1 MEAKRKPFFTAKNI
15 AFLAVLVALVIVL
28 QTLSTLIGRLGG
40 TPISLVL
47 IPVVL
52 GGVLLGSRAGTLLGF
67 VFGLITAIFGMTGF
81 DPWTFLLFGEEPVW
95 TVVLCLVKGT
105 AAGAVSSLLYWA
117 IARKNVYVGVIVAAL
132 AAPIVNTGIFVAGAF
147 AMSGAI
153 SAVQAA
159 TDQGNVSLVYYII
172 IMLAGVNFLI
182 EFAIN
187 AVASPAIYTVSKLFG
202 KRRKKAAEK
211 SIQPVQQPDGEQTL
225 TAETENADA
234 GKCSSVSKSAEDA
247 PAPGKPAAQKNGN

>member
-1 MEAKRKPFFTAKNI
+1 MEKKKPFFTAKNI

-105 AAGAVSSLLYWA
+105 AAGAVSSLLYRA

-211 SIQPVQQPDGEQTL
+211 SIQPVQQPDGEQPL

-234 GKCSSVSKSAEDA
+234 EKCSSVSKSAEDA